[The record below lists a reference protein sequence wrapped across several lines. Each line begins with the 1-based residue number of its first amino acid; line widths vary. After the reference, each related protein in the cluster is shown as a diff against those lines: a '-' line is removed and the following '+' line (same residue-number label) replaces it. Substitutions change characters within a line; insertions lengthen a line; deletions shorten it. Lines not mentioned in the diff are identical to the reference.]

1 MQFFIAGVK
10 HHDMKKVIDKLKEG
24 DILILEQEPT
34 NKYNSNAVK
43 ILSKDGTMLGYV
55 PDKLCS
61 EVTVSLDLDEKVTC
75 AIISLNRSARP
86 WEQCEVEILSDF

>member
-1 MQFFIAGVK
+1 MQFFIAGVQ

-24 DILILEQEPT
+24 DILTLEQEPT
-34 NKYNSNAVK
+34 NKYDSCAVK
-43 ILSKDGTMLGYV
+43 ILSQDGTMLGYV
-55 PDKLCS
+55 PAKFS
-61 EVTVSLDLDEKVTC
+61 PEVTATIDLDEKVTC